1 MANPLA
7 AFPQQRPTAHGQ
19 GSAAQNGPSP
29 HTNGAGRPCVSLQL
43 LPWDQSAVTEERGS
57 LKPSAAADGCQ
68 LFGCAMV
75 WGCGL
80 HERKGLQQLI
90 MLFGLCVGRRV
101 EEMEK

>member
-1 MANPLA
+1 MVRALRHKMAHLLTQTVQESPV
-7 AFPQQRPTAHGQ
+7 FPYSFCRGI
-19 GSAAQNGPSP
+19 
-29 HTNGAGRPCVSLQL
+29 
-43 LPWDQSAVTEERGS
+43 SAVTEERGS
-57 LKPSAAADGCQ
+57 LKPSVAADGCQ
-68 LFGCAMV
+68 LFGCAVV